1 MGPREPETDAGFTPP
16 APRPSGETAVT
27 APAPLGNR
35 PGGKGGRFQSRRAR
49 LILALTGGLLA
60 LLCVGGV
67 GAFFVLYDEATE
79 IKRTNPDA
87 VVNDFLGAYLRSRD
101 DDAARLYQCD
111 AGDFSQLASYRGDT
125 EQREQQFSTTISFSW
140 SIAAMNVNGTE
151 GTVNAEVIRTIAGRA
166 GRDSSSWQL
175 AVLDQNGWRV
185 CGAKQ
190 TS

>member
-1 MGPREPETDAGFTPP
+1 MGPPEPETDAGFKAP
-16 APRPSGETAVT
+16 APRPSEGGGVT
-27 APAPLGNR
+27 TPLGSR
-35 PGGKGGRFQSRRAR
+35 PPGKGGRFQTRRAR

-125 EQREQQFSTTISFSW
+125 EQREQEFSTTISFAW

-151 GTVNAEVIRTIAGRA
+151 GTVNAEVTRTIAGRA

-175 AVLDQNGWRV
+175 AVVDQNGWRV
-185 CGAKQ
+185 CSAKQ
-190 TS
+190 TA